1 MKHLQGKKVK
11 VKSIDGSVVV
21 GIVTGA
27 TEELLKILSQ
37 NETDE
42 QVIFI
47 RNIFSY
53 VVIGQGVTGGF
64 SGINVF
70 ACKNLNIGC
79 KGKLLLSLNKSTKI
93 QDMKCAVCDKGFKC
107 DFGTLGQMQVLPS
120 KVQKVLFD
128 GLLKDNNKKEN

>member
-11 VKSIDGSVVV
+11 VKSIDGTIVV

-27 TEELLKILSQ
+27 TDDILKILSQ
-37 NETDE
+37 NEVDE
-42 QVIFI
+42 QIIFI

-53 VVIGQGVTGGF
+53 VIIGQGTSGGY
-64 SGINVF
+64 SGLQVF

-79 KGKLLLSLNKSTKI
+79 KGRLLLSLNKNTKI
-93 QDMKCAVCDKGFKC
+93 QDMGCGVCDKGFKC

-120 KVQKVLFD
+120 NIQRVLFD
-128 GLLKDNNKKEN
+128 GLLKQNNKKEL